1 MSDMSENEDNGPLAG
16 QLDPLRRSYAR
27 AGGGSP
33 PHDIDA
39 AILAHGR
46 AALQPET
53 RRRRWWIPASVAA
66 TALIAFS
73 LVTRL
78 QQETAPYPVEL
89 DVGTAQQPQLRSA
102 DVDEVAAP
110 TEQAETLVASHDEPA
125 PPPEPSEA
133 PPKKM
138 LPARG
143 SMPRMTPEPA
153 QESMAVA
160 PSAAVPATKQA
171 ASTPELEAPDDWLAR
186 IQALEAAGYLEEAGR
201 QRQLLEAAYP
211 GWLADHAAP
220 H

>member
-1 MSDMSENEDNGPLAG
+1 MSNMSEKEDSVLLAAH
-16 QLDPLRRSYAR
+16 LEPLRRSYAH

-33 PHDIDA
+33 PHDVDA
-39 AILAHGR
+39 AVLAHGR
-46 AALQPET
+46 AALQSKT

-78 QQETAPYPVEL
+78 QHETAPYPVEL
-89 DVGTAQQPQLRSA
+89 DVATAQQPQLRRA
-102 DVDEVAAP
+102 DVDEVTAP
-110 TEQAETLVASHDEPA
+110 TAQAETLVASHDEPA

-138 LPARG
+138 IPARG

-160 PSAAVPATKQA
+160 PSTAVPAARQA
-171 ASTPELEAPDDWLAR
+171 ASTPGLEAPDDWLAR
-186 IQALEAAGYLEEAGR
+186 IEALEAAGQLEEAER

>member
-1 MSDMSENEDNGPLAG
+1 MSDMNENEDGGPLAA

-33 PHDIDA
+33 PYDVDA
-39 AILAHGR
+39 AVLAHGR

-53 RRRRWWIPASVAA
+53 RRRRWWIPVSVAA

-89 DVGTAQQPQLRSA
+89 DVATAQQPQLRGA

-110 TEQAETLVASHDEPA
+110 TEPAELLVASHDEA
-125 PPPEPSEA
+125 A
-133 PPKKM
+133 PKKM
-138 LPARG
+138 MPARE

-153 QESMAVA
+153 QESTAVA
-160 PSAAVPATKQA
+160 ASTVVPASEQA
-171 ASTPELEAPDDWLAR
+171 ASTPELEAPDAWLAR
-186 IQALEAAGYLEEAGR
+186 IEALEAAGRLEEAGR